1 MKIAFI
7 YAYREGEIW
16 STPYSLACEFQ
27 ARGWEVQIF
36 STLSTTGNYTDA
48 GIQMMHDQII
58 SGNYDPDIIMYMDW
72 GRFDSHL
79 LDKSLYS
86 KAYWVN
92 ESGDDPQS
100 FTRNFPR
107 ASRFHIT
114 LTPDHPSTLRYKAS
128 GINAVWMTH
137 WADSNVYR
145 PITTP
150 VKYDVTSTR
159 GPGSSMI
166 LDRLQADM
174 GTDKMYNKNGTL
186 GLAHAE
192 ALQKGKIIVQHSRWH
207 EITRRI
213 FEGMA
218 CGRMVITDRL
228 PEETKL
234 QTLFEENKEIVF
246 YNDYEDLKRKL
257 DYYLIHNVTERE
269 KIANAGRKAVV
280 KSHTQVHRVD
290 LILKEFRKWK
300 ASQ

>member
-1 MKIAFI
+1 MKLALIFS
-7 YAYREGEIW
+7 YKENEIW

-48 GIQMMHDQII
+48 GIQMMHDQIT
-58 SGNYDPDIIMYMDW
+58 SGNYDPDIVFYLDW
-72 GRFDSHL
+72 GRFDTHL

-86 KAYWVN
+86 SAYWVN
-92 ESGDDPQS
+92 EAGDEWQN

-107 ASRFHIT
+107 APRFNLT
-114 LTPDHPSTLRYKAS
+114 LTSDHPSMLKYKKA
-128 GINAVWMTH
+128 GVNAIWFPH
-137 WADSNVYR
+137 FADTVIYR

-150 VKYDVTSTR
+150 VKYDVTCTR

-166 LDRLQADM
+166 LDQLQIDM

-228 PEETKL
+228 PQETKL
-234 QTLFEENKEIVF
+234 QDLFKENVDIVF
-246 YNDYEDLKRKL
+246 YDDYEDLKRKL
-257 DYYLIHNVTERE
+257 DYYLLHNVTERE

-290 LILKEFRKWK
+290 TILKEFRKWK